1 VFPLLS
7 LEPVELPYRL
17 VSDAVSAGELH
28 VKEIGEEGSV
38 PDLLV
43 VNEGEESVLVL
54 DGEQFI
60 GAKQNRMASRTLLLP
75 GHGTTKIPVSCIERG
90 RWGQRDRSFG
100 PSPQHSPA
108 RARKTVRDLESS
120 LVGEGLEAGAD
131 TLRRAQGM
139 VWGEVDAYSE
149 ELRVSSSTSALDEI
163 SEGAG
168 SKVDE
173 WIGSFP
179 PREDQVGLLV
189 FLDGRPLGLDVIGGR
204 TLYARLH
211 ERLLR
216 GYALD
221 ALGARARRRTLEE
234 RPEGRGD
241 GEVAAGETG
250 DHVDESDA
258 LRFLDRVQRATRTPS
273 PTVGRGEYL
282 VLSDTCVG
290 AELVDGP
297 HLAHR
302 NAFGD

>member
-1 VFPLLS
+1 
-7 LEPVELPYRL
+7 
-17 VSDAVSAGELH
+17 
-28 VKEIGEEGSV
+28 
-38 PDLLV
+38 
-43 VNEGEESVLVL
+43 
-54 DGEQFI
+54 
-60 GAKQNRMASRTLLLP
+60 
-75 GHGTTKIPVSCIERG
+75 
-90 RWGQRDRSFG
+90 
-100 PSPQHSPA
+100 
-108 RARKTVRDLESS
+108 VRDLESS
-120 LVGEGLEAGAD
+120 LVREGLEAGAD

-173 WIGSFP
+173 WVESLP
-179 PREDQVGLLV
+179 PREGQVGLLV

-221 ALGARARRRTLEE
+221 VLGARARRRPAREE
-234 RPEGRGD
+234 RPEGG
-241 GEVAAGETG
+241 GEHDVAAGETG
-250 DHVDESDA
+250 GEVDESDA

-273 PTVGRGEYL
+273 PTVGRGEYF

-290 AELVDGP
+290 AELVDGS